1 MNDSGSEDRAFVDD
15 GNKTS
20 LDELQHVPTLDSYE
34 HDKYIIVEWLLG
46 KNHCTHNRSDCLDLF
61 LFEITSE

>member
-1 MNDSGSEDRAFVDD
+1 MNDGGSEDRAFVDD

-20 LDELQHVPTLDSYE
+20 LDELQHVPTLDFHE
-34 HDKYIIVEWLLG
+34 HDKHIIVEWLLG
-46 KNHCTHNRSDCLDLF
+46 KNHCTHNRSDHLDLF